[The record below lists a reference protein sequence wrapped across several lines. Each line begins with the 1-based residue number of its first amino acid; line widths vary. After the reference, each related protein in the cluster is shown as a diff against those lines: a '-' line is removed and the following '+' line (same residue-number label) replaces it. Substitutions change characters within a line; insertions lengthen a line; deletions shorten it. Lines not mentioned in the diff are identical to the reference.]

1 MLTHPIVM
9 ELKMGGALLF
19 YYIIITLQIEWN
31 YVHKLD
37 LLCLQQ
43 SRSSPYE
50 NVFFCL
56 SVSCL

>member
-9 ELKMGGALLF
+9 ELKWAVLLF